1 MLDDMQ
7 GRSHRMLTE
16 KEVIG
21 RPITGEQLVAA
32 LPIEQ
37 YWHTMFACQAHDAPR
52 RILTYRARWLIVV
65 VDKLVK
71 IFQECFGGRD
81 SVKCFAATLVK
92 NGPDIRTLIKAGFM
106 KCGRKR

>member
-21 RPITGEQLVAA
+21 RPITGEQLVAS

-37 YWHTMFACQAHDAPR
+37 YRHTMFACQAHDTPG
-52 RILTYRARWLIVV
+52 RILTYRARRLIVV
-65 VDKLVK
+65 IDKLVE
-71 IFQECFGGRD
+71 ILQECFGGREGA
-81 SVKCFAATLVK
+81 KRFAATLVE
-92 NGPDIRTLIKAGFM
+92 NDLDVRALIK
-106 KCGRKR
+106 